1 MGGRPQKF
9 GTESEIGLVRFVVSR
24 ACDNNKSQGRGTER
38 LRPETKFKPARLPTR
53 EEAVEKNDQH
63 QRAYGCVELVFDE
76 READDAE

>member
-1 MGGRPQKF
+1 MGGRPQKLEMQS
-9 GTESEIGLVRFVVSR
+9 GISHASFVVSR